1 MAAFWGF
8 LSALLCVVCLVAGVI
23 AGWYVRES
31 YDKDQKKKEKD
42 KPIANYRANYSV
54 CDPNK
59 ANEINEARYYSIIC
73 NGHTSIR
80 YATYDRSTNKFTDD
94 CVEHLFDL
102 PRFRREIANDPNA
115 SYKRYFHAGDDVAI
129 TVQFTRSNEDTE
141 ANKTDEVYNVINF
154 GTPKFISRGEF
165 YASAK
170 GKNSSFLRYDPKSED
185 FIQENGTHMYC
196 QEAIRDEL
204 EKRFLAD
211 DAVYIHWSGD
221 NTYSRVIMK
230 EDEADEGADNTT
242 SGD

>member
-8 LSALLCVVCLVAGVI
+8 LFALLCVAMFVVGVVV
-23 AGWYVRES
+23 GWALRMS
-31 YDKDQKKKEKD
+31 YDEDQKKKERD
-42 KPIANYRANYSV
+42 QPIANYRANYSV

-59 ANEINEARYYSIIC
+59 
-73 NGHTSIR
+73 
-80 YATYDRSTNKFTDD
+80 
-94 CVEHLFDL
+94 
-102 PRFRREIANDPNA
+102 
-115 SYKRYFHAGDDVAI
+115 
-129 TVQFTRSNEDTE
+129 

-230 EDEADEGADNTT
+230 EDEADEGSDNTT